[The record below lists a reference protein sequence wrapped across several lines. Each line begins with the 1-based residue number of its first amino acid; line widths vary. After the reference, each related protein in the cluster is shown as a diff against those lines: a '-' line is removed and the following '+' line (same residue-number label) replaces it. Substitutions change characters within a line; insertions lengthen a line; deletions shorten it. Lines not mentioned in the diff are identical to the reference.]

1 MEAFH
6 EKQQIIRYLM
16 KHENVKGVIMSL
28 GMQGLGQVEVQVL
41 MQNVED
47 IEEEAVLIMVFVA
60 GT

>member
-6 EKQQIIRYLM
+6 EKQHLIRYLM
-16 KHENVKGVIMSL
+16 KRVNERGVIMSL

-47 IEEEAVLIMVFVA
+47 IEEEAVRIMVFVA